1 MANSAQQQQS
11 LFTIEQIELLRRLR
25 NSGIQKEQIVA
36 AFESLDRMDRELGP
50 VYTIPVTL
58 AASMAALQG
67 MQQMSAASVLNPN
80 LAASMARQLAQAQQ
94 AAQVQAT
101 AQAQAHLALQ
111 QQAQQQQVQQAVVQ
125 QPVSTVTNPQA
136 ATQSR
141 KRSSDTP
148 VDELGGVNGGGTP
161 TAVSM
166 NGTTNNTPMLVGMEE
181 VEESEEFKDFIGFVF
196 HILMQ
201 TRFLNLSLL
210 VC

>member
-80 LAASMARQLAQAQQ
+80 LAANMARQLAQAQQ

-111 QQAQQQQVQQAVVQ
+111 QQAQQQAQQQVQVAQ
-125 QPVSTVTNPQA
+125 QPVPQVTNPQA
-136 ATQSR
+136 ATHNR

-148 VDELGGVNGGGTP
+148 VDELASANNGGTP
-161 TAVSM
+161 NPVSM

-181 VEESEEFKDFIGFVF
+181 VEESEEFKDFIRLVF
-196 HILMQ
+196 TKDQ
-201 TRFLNLSLL
+201 TDYVVVDF
-210 VC
+210 

>member
-1 MANSAQQQQS
+1 MATNAQQQQS

-94 AAQVQAT
+94 VAQAQAT
-101 AQAQAHLALQ
+101 AQAQAQLVLQ
-111 QQAQQQQVQQAVVQ
+111 QQAQQQVQQGQQVPTVV
-125 QPVSTVTNPQA
+125 TPQA

-148 VDELGGVNGGGTP
+148 VEELTGTNGATV
-161 TAVSM
+161 ANSVSM
-166 NGTTNNTPMLVGMEE
+166 NGTTSNTPMLVGMEE
-181 VEESEEFKDFIGFVF
+181 VEESDEFKEFI
-196 HILMQ
+196 
-201 TRFLNLSLL
+201 R
-210 VC
+210 

>member
-94 AAQVQAT
+94 AAQAQAT

-111 QQAQQQQVQQAVVQ
+111 QQAQQQVNVAGQ
-125 QPVSTVTNPQA
+125 QPVST
-136 ATQSR
+136 SR
-141 KRSSDTP
+141 KPPGSYS
-148 VDELGGVNGGGTP
+148 
-161 TAVSM
+161 
-166 NGTTNNTPMLVGMEE
+166 
-181 VEESEEFKDFIGFVF
+181 ES
-196 HILMQ
+196 
-201 TRFLNLSLL
+201 
-210 VC
+210 

>member
-80 LAASMARQLAQAQQ
+80 LAANMARQLAQAQQ

-111 QQAQQQQVQQAVVQ
+111 QQAQQQVQQAQ
-125 QPVSTVTNPQA
+125 QQVPQVPNPQA
-136 ATQSR
+136 ATQCR

-148 VDELGGVNGGGTP
+148 VDELTGANGGATP
-161 TAVSM
+161 NHVSI

-181 VEESEEFKDFIGFVF
+181 VEESEEFKDFI
-196 HILMQ
+196 
-201 TRFLNLSLL
+201 R
-210 VC
+210 